1 MKKAQTINIQIS
13 IARRQDSD
21 FLTIDNCTLTV
32 PKMSLES
39 YVKKSVFRKKNILT
53 LTALTLFILVCL
65 FIQFFKLNFNLLYNP
80 IHLYFHNNNWTNSST
95 DDYLTFG

>member
-1 MKKAQTINIQIS
+1 MKKAKSINIRIS

-21 FLTIDNCTLTV
+21 FLIIHNCTQTI

-65 FIQFFKLNFNLLYNP
+65 FIQFLNSILIPYIILFTC
-80 IHLYFHNNNWTNSST
+80 FHKDNCTNRST
-95 DDYLTFG
+95 DDYLPFG